1 MTWPAALV
9 LSRCVERC
17 PAHLSLSYLACCHE
31 RTPGCYADLDV
42 LELGSGTGV
51 VALALAVLEPTAR
64 IIATDIDDLVPLMDE
79 NIKLND
85 LGDSVRA
92 LELPWCVR
100 TCDRADASGARPCP
114 SRSGNLR

>member
-9 LSRCVERC
+9 LSRCAERC
-17 PAHLSLSYLACCHE
+17 PARLSLRYLACCHE

-51 VALALAVLEPTAR
+51 VALALAALEPTAR

-79 NIKLND
+79 NIKLNG

-100 TCDRADASGARPCP
+100 ASVCADASGARPCP
-114 SRSGNLR
+114 SRSGSLR